1 MRKIALF
8 IYYIIFSKLPSS
20 YFPLGVLF
28 NILRVVTLRSVIQV
42 GQKTKI
48 QKNVYIGNGNNIVIG
63 HNCQINENV
72 KLDNVEIGNH
82 VMIAPGVTIIGKM
95 HNFQN
100 PDIPMILQG
109 ENQSKKTI
117 IEDDIWIGTN
127 AIIMPGVKI
136 EKGVIIAA
144 GGVVTKNCN
153 AYGVYGGVP
162 AKLIKYRENKNN

>member
-1 MRKIALF
+1 MRKIALI

-28 NILRVVTLRSVIQV
+28 NILRVVTLRCVIQV

-48 QKNVYIGNGNNIVIG
+48 QKNVYIGDGNNIAIG

-100 PDIPMILQG
+100 LDIPMILQG
-109 ENQSKKTI
+109 VNQSKKTI

-136 EKGVIIAA
+136 EKGVIVAA
-144 GGVVTKNCN
+144 GGIVTKNCN

-162 AKLIKYRENKNN
+162 AKLIKYRGNKNN